1 MSLAEKKKA
10 LIEHLISSGYLRTKP
25 VIEAFR
31 QVPRENFIPTAQ
43 KDYAYVDEPLPIGSG
58 QTISAP
64 HMVAIMTELL
74 EPKKTDRVLEVGAG
88 SGYQAAILS
97 RLVKRIHTVEL
108 EPDLAKKAGE
118 GLKKSGYDNV
128 DVTVGDGSKGL
139 PKEAPFDK
147 IIVTCGATDIPKPL
161 IEQLKEGGRIVIP
174 VGSGMYQE
182 LILGVKRKGKLEKE
196 NKGACVFV
204 PLRH

>member
-1 MSLAEKKKA
+1 MNLSEKKHA
-10 LIEHLISSGYLRTKP
+10 LIEHLKSQGYLRTGK

-31 QVPRENFIPTAQ
+31 QVPRENFIPPAQ
-43 KDYAYVDEPLPIGSG
+43 KEYAYADEPLPIGSG

-74 EPKKTDRVLEVGAG
+74 EPKKTDKVLEVGAG

-97 RLVKRIHTVEL
+97 RLVKRIYTVEL
-108 EPDLAKKAGE
+108 EPDLARGAGE
-118 GLKKSGYDNV
+118 SLKKSGYDNV
-128 DVTVGDGSKGL
+128 DVMVGDGSKGY

-147 IIVTCGATDIPKPL
+147 IIVTCGADKIPKPL
-161 IEQLKEGGRIVIP
+161 VEQLKEGGIMAIP
-174 VGSGMYQE
+174 VGSGLYQE
-182 LILGVKRKGKLEKE
+182 LILGVKRKGRLETE
-196 NKGACVFV
+196 NKGACMFV

>member
-1 MSLAEKKKA
+1 MSLSEKKKA
-10 LIEHLISSGYLRTKP
+10 LIEHLKNQGYLKSGN

-31 QVPRENFIPTAQ
+31 QVPRENFVPPAQ
-43 KDYAYVDEPLPIGSG
+43 KEHTYADEPLPIGSG

-74 EPKKTDRVLEVGAG
+74 EPRKTDRVLEVGAG

-97 RLVKRIHTVEL
+97 GLVKSIRTIEL
-108 EPDLAKKAGE
+108 EPELAKKAGE
-118 GLKKSGYDNV
+118 SLKKSGYRNV
-128 DVTVGDGSKGL
+128 EITVGDGSKGF

-147 IIVTCGATDIPKPL
+147 IIVTCGAREIPKPL
-161 IEQLKEGGRIVIP
+161 VEQLKEGGRIVIP
-174 VGSGMYQE
+174 VGSGLYQE
-182 LILGVKRKGKLEKE
+182 LILGIKRRDRLVME
-196 NKGACVFV
+196 NKGACAFV